1 MGLNSVFFVCTFI
14 NTPVLGQNDSLIPP
28 NHHKLLKSDPRS
40 ALYLNHPVFC
50 WHKFLQWFWSAFL
63 VAFDVFTNISKVHL
77 LRQWVYRYWVIFCTC
92 MVGSFLVGRQSSMI
106 IWPPANVKIWY
117 GIVTLSCK
125 FFNIPSHTSL
135 LTSLPLLIPLKSV
148 LKYIFQSCIKWEK
161 LSGSSLQDNGLT
173 VKMGLSYLQDLNV

>member
-28 NHHKLLKSDPRS
+28 NHHKLLKNDPRS
-40 ALYLNHPVFC
+40 ALCLNHPVFC

-92 MVGSFLVGRQSSMI
+92 MVGRFLVGRQSSMI

-135 LTSLPLLIPLKSV
+135 LTSLIWTKTSANTP
-148 LKYIFQSCIKWEK
+148 
-161 LSGSSLQDNGLT
+161 
-173 VKMGLSYLQDLNV
+173 